1 MEDLTII
8 ILSNN
13 RPFFLRRSIN
23 YWNNYNFPV
32 IIVDGSSE
40 TQKKWMDKNSN
51 GNIQYLYKK
60 TSFPDRLNFAAK

>member
-1 MEDLTII
+1 MENLTII
-8 ILSNN
+8 IPSNN

-40 TQKKWMDKNSN
+40 TQ
-51 GNIQYLYKK
+51 
-60 TSFPDRLNFAAK
+60 